1 MSSVQAEIEIC
12 LKEYEKQKKLEMIVN
27 QRQLHRPSVKKWQVV
42 LLFSIVP
49 ILFSTI
55 TFVSLILPIVLAGKI
70 LVFTS
75 LLFVTIESYIRFCI
89 FLTIKCY
96 QRYAKEETRKRCKCV
111 PSCSE
116 YALLCLSKVFP
127 LILALIKIRRR
138 LYKTCDGEEYKLDYP
153 FEKMNREF
161 EEKYIS

>member
-1 MSSVQAEIEIC
+1 MSSIQADIELC
-12 LKEYEKQKKLEMIVN
+12 LKEYEKQKKLETIVN
-27 QRQLHRPSVKKWQVV
+27 QRPLNRPSVKKCQVV
-42 LLFSIVP
+42 LLFSILP
-49 ILFSTI
+49 ILFSVI
-55 TFVSLILPIVLAGKI
+55 TFGSLILPIVLAGKI

-127 LILALIKIRRR
+127 LIVALIKIRRR

-161 EEKYIS
+161 EEKHLI